1 LLDKANKK
9 ISIYNLKGNTLISV
23 IIKKLFILNIQ
34 QEKVIIL
41 TPEEQYIILR
51 QGIRYMI
58 NKSKKKEKTQGVQ
71 IGMRLP

>member
-1 LLDKANKK
+1 MDKANKK

>member
-1 LLDKANKK
+1 LDKANKK